1 MPGIIPSSYT
11 AVGIDFVSLGF
22 YISIVMPLA
31 YSIYSENNGPNVVS
45 CGNMVIGSDIN
56 DAENL

>member
-1 MPGIIPSSYT
+1 M
-11 AVGIDFVSLGF
+11 SLGF
-22 YISIVMPLA
+22 YFSIVMPLA